1 MYQIARYTDENIG
14 GTGLMWDIL
23 ANETH
28 QVKKVLI
35 ASSRSIYGEGTYLCT
50 ANCGQVVP
58 NPRTKTQLTNHQW
71 SPSCPKCGATV
82 KPIATP
88 EHSPPQPASLYAC
101 TKLAQEQICL
111 TMGQAL
117 NIPTVALRFQ
127 NVYGPGQ
134 SLRNP
139 YTGIISIFSNQMRQ
153 NIPIDIY
160 EDGQETRDFIFV
172 EDVAD
177 ICARALS
184 LECETLLLNVG
195 SGMATPVIDLA
206 EKLKHL
212 WESNSEIQITGNFRV
227 GDIRHNWADLT
238 ALHEVFPDW
247 EPTSLATGLESFV
260 TWAQTQEIYEDRS
273 KAATQELKQR
283 NLWASSHPP
292 SPLEDI
298 DDRCLGVGGDGG
310 DMNVNCGFGWVL
322 FKDCHYLANIICI
335 NPPLQTLVQTDFID
349 LIKTKI
355 SKSIDRSMIIREN
368 HEICLQRQETV
379 GAGLCK

>member
-1 MYQIARYTDENIG
+1 MSLKILITGGAGFIGRHLTELLHDRSHQVAWLDSLDPQIHGEQTDPNSILPHDRIELVTGNVCDRSAWLKAISGVDAIVHFAAQTGTGQSMYQIARYTDENIG

-28 QVKKVLI
+28 QVKKVLV
-35 ASSRSIYGEGTYLCT
+35 ASSRSIYGEGSYVCT
-50 ANCGQVVP
+50 KQCGQVVP
-58 NPRTKTQLTNHQW
+58 NPRTKSQLTNHQW

-172 EDVAD
+172 KDVAD
-177 ICARALS
+177 ICARALT

-195 SGMATPVIDLA
+195 SGTPTPVIDLA
-206 EKLKHL
+206 QQLKHL
-212 WESNSEIQITGNFRV
+212 WQSNSNIQITGNFRV

-238 ALHEVFPDW
+238 ALHQVFPDW
-247 EPTSLATGLESFV
+247 QPTPLATGLEKFV

-283 NLWASSHPP
+283 NL
-292 SPLEDI
+292 
-298 DDRCLGVGGDGG
+298 
-310 DMNVNCGFGWVL
+310 
-322 FKDCHYLANIICI
+322 
-335 NPPLQTLVQTDFID
+335 
-349 LIKTKI
+349 
-355 SKSIDRSMIIREN
+355 
-368 HEICLQRQETV
+368 
-379 GAGLCK
+379 